1 MNIELKLYTIIKK
14 REMEYSG
21 FKIFNKKFK
30 NLVMTTEVNTILW
43 SKTYEGKIKLSEK
56 KRMSE
61 LDYSGKRNVLE
72 LQIQEVCKEF
82 K

>member
-21 FKIFNKKFK
+21 FKIFNKKLK

-43 SKTYEGKIKLSEK
+43 NKTYEGKIKLSEK

>member
-21 FKIFNKKFK
+21 FKIFNKKLK

-43 SKTYEGKIKLSEK
+43 NKTYEGKIKLSEK
-56 KRMSE
+56 KT
-61 LDYSGKRNVLE
+61 NV
-72 LQIQEVCKEF
+72 
-82 K
+82 